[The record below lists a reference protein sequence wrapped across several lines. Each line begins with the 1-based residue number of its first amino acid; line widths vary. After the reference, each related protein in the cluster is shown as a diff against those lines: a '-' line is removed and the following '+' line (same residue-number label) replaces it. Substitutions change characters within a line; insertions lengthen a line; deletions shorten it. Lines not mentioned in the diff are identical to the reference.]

1 MSVISRPRYSKDLV
15 FTCKLCDKTFP
26 NKVIAYTN
34 RHYLTNLDF
43 WCVTLVCEDHL

>member
-26 NKVIAYTN
+26 NKAIPTG
-34 RHYLTNLDF
+34 T
-43 WCVTLVCEDHL
+43 T